1 MGGIFFQQAGY
12 SLIETLVVVF
22 SFLGLGILIEVAF
35 RRIVSS
41 NIPSP
46 SGWNR
51 IFNCKCTAVIIFFQG
66 SFELILFMP
75 LYWLA
80 SKIVALSHG
89 PLFASRPGIPFALSV
104 ALLSSIVGDF
114 FYYWYHR
121 SLHSSRWLWP
131 MHELHHE
138 DEHMNVTT
146 ALRFHWVESIAENAV
161 QILPAAFLPRPLVT
175 IPLLYLLRYVRTIF
189 EHLAIPLHVGPFN
202 RLLASPANHRIH
214 HSKLPEHFNRN
225 FAAVWP
231 FWDVIFGTYIAPI
244 PGEYPPTGLISGKV
258 SKSVKE
264 AFWSPLEVASKPISD
279 ET

>member
-1 MGGIFFQQAGY
+1 
-12 SLIETLVVVF
+12 
-22 SFLGLGILIEVAF
+22 
-35 RRIVSS
+35 
-41 NIPSP
+41 
-46 SGWNR
+46 
-51 IFNCKCTAVIIFFQG
+51 
-66 SFELILFMP
+66 
-75 LYWLA
+75 
-80 SKIVALSHG
+80 
-89 PLFASRPGIPFALSV
+89 
-104 ALLSSIVGDF
+104 
-114 FYYWYHR
+114 
-121 SLHSSRWLWP
+121 